1 MSCAI
6 EISGDVLTPCGVHV
20 FISSATPF
28 IRLFPPRSM
37 GLAGRDIQKGV
48 MQPARPVSTQRGRP
62 THSRGGT
69 GGPGKKHAP
78 ARNAPADAATLNL
91 TTIYRDHGQFIWLSL
106 QRFGVHLPDLD
117 DLAHDVFMV
126 VHRKVSRLDPRGPIR
141 PWLFGI
147 CMRVAAN
154 YRRRRRWKVEIP
166 SSGRDHNR
174 AAGLPL
180 ADDLLIKGK
189 TASSRNESS
198 PPWRLAS
205 GRSSSCSRSKSCPAR
220 RSPNS

>member
-1 MSCAI
+1 M
-6 EISGDVLTPCGVHV
+6 D
-20 FISSATPF
+20 SARGEVAMT
-28 IRLFPPRSM
+28 R
-37 GLAGRDIQKGV
+37 
-48 MQPARPVSTQRGRP
+48 PARPP
-62 THSRGGT
+62 TRGGT

-91 TTIYRDHGQFIWLSL
+91 TTMYRDHGQFIWLSL
-106 QRFGVHLPDLD
+106 QRFGVHPPDLD

-126 VHRKVSRLDPRGPIR
+126 VHRKLSRSDPRGPIR

-180 ADDLLIKGK
+180 ADDLLIKGED
-189 TASSRNESS
+189 RE
-198 PPWRLAS
+198 LAERVLATLEV
-205 GRSSSCSRSKSCPAR
+205 GKRAISSCSRSKSCPAR
-220 RSPNS
+220 RFAELMNVPVGTVFRGCTPRGAS